1 MGLKKYLLISAL
13 LFAQHNYSLERIQ
26 SESVDKG
33 KVSKVYVAPGLATL
47 MKFPCVI
54 KEAIVGNNSLV
65 KAVVSEKD
73 SQSLIV
79 NLSGPNKTATNLIV
93 RCISQESPFV
103 FDVISSRTLHQDY
116 VNISAGYGRPAMKGL
131 NLNLIESSSGKSAQA
146 HPKSRVQVKTKK
158 LIRSYKVKE

>member
-54 KEAIVGNNSLV
+54 QRGHSGKQF
-65 KAVVSEKD
+65 VSE
-73 SQSLIV
+73 
-79 NLSGPNKTATNLIV
+79 
-93 RCISQESPFV
+93 
-103 FDVISSRTLHQDY
+103 H
-116 VNISAGYGRPAMKGL
+116 
-131 NLNLIESSSGKSAQA
+131 SGK
-146 HPKSRVQVKTKK
+146 
-158 LIRSYKVKE
+158 